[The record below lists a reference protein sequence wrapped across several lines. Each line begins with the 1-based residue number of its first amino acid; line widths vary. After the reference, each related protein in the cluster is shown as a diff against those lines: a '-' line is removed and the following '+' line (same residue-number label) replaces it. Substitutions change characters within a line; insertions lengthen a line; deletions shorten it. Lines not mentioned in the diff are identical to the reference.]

1 MFSCNNVIKTGI
13 YTLILGTGSNLV
25 EKSQIKEFCLQD
37 KASNKPNQLF
47 YFRVLIVLA
56 SLISI
61 SVGWKWVHLY
71 QKAIA
76 KQEANVSRLF
86 DKCHKRSWY
95 STLTGILFWEDEAT
109 KCKEYFVAM
118 YANPIFEVNPMDA
131 CIEVLSMVV
140 LRPFQL
146 FGESLGIFYKSFLE
160 QFSFFWKI
168 PGTIILL
175 MTFLFILIFISGL
188 YKK

>member
-1 MFSCNNVIKTGI
+1 M
-13 YTLILGTGSNLV
+13 ILGTGLNIVGKS
-25 EKSQIKEFCLQD
+25 KSQEFCVQD
-37 KASNKPNQLF
+37 KGPNKPNQSF
-47 YFRVLIVLA
+47 YLRVLIVFAILVF
-56 SLISI
+56 I

-76 KQEANVSRLF
+76 KREATVSRLF

-95 STLTGILFWEDEAT
+95 STLTGILFWEDETT
-109 KCKEYFVAM
+109 KCKDYFIAM

-160 QFSFFWKI
+160 QLSFFWKI
-168 PGTIILL
+168 PGTVILL
-175 MTFLFILIFISGL
+175 ISFLFILIFIFGL